1 MALYK
6 LNDLEKVLIVS
17 RPSKVCKTPY
27 VADIQLSDGS
37 IVQAHSASLG
47 CCGLCEKGCYVYAS
61 PMKSNCPQSQSKVC
75 TYKIYLAE
83 VYESKTIDNIDYI
96 NHQLIGIDPK
106 LAETLTEKALVNNC
120 FPTLANV
127 KQYKREVK
135 FENSRFDFHGID
147 ENDKEFILEVKN
159 VPLCD
164 YADVCD
170 KEKKTLEKQ
179 GAFNNIKF
187 NDKISYFP
195 DGYRKKKGDVVSE
208 RALKH
213 INELKDLHISK
224 NVRSIICFV
233 VQRTDSGSFQASNL
247 DPTYQK
253 AFYDAIREGV
263 EVIVLVVKWDVNG
276 NASYWGTVKT
286 NVF

>member
-1 MALYK
+1 
-6 LNDLEKVLIVS
+6 
-17 RPSKVCKTPY
+17 
-27 VADIQLSDGS
+27 
-37 IVQAHSASLG
+37 
-47 CCGLCEKGCYVYAS
+47 
-61 PMKSNCPQSQSKVC
+61 MKSNCPKSQSKVC

-83 VYESKTIDNIDYI
+83 VYESKTIDNIHHI

-170 KEKKTLEKQ
+170 KGKKTLEKQ

-195 DGYRKKKGDVVSE
+195 DGYRKKKGAVVSE

-276 NASYWGTVKT
+276 NASYWGTINT
-286 NVF
+286 NMF